1 MRCRSR
7 IRLLSYLELLRPSY
21 FNFPPFWEWYNWK
34 KSCSWQLSSLDWV
47 GTLIWKS
54 YHFLITSYQ
63 PAILLDK
70 IDEMYFWIKWQRFT
84 SRLFKNDSPYYS
96 YERLTLLWIACIYY
110 GKYINGKMTRYY
122 FLCKIRWVFPLN
134 SVRPKSEIWPKLSN
148 SAIFG
153 L

>member
-1 MRCRSR
+1 MQSYVTY
-7 IRLLSYLELLRPSY
+7 LTLSKF
-21 FNFPPFWEWYNWK
+21 FNNHSDTWILVLT
-34 KSCSWQLSSLDWV
+34 SWIPASEN
-47 GTLIWKS
+47 
-54 YHFLITSYQ
+54 FLITSYQ
-63 PAILLDK
+63 PAILQDK
-70 IDEMYFWIKWQRFT
+70 INEMYFWIKSIKRQRFT

-96 YERLTLLWIACIYY
+96 YETLTLLWIACIYY